1 MTGKIEGSRDI
12 KGLPLSQAQQ
22 KKPKPI
28 PFFLYKILLSHSYKR
43 HTSPLLWFC
52 CSQKVSCIG
61 EPDLINVSSTYLAMR
76 CKVNKRTVTA
86 RRIAL

>member
-12 KGLPLSQAQQ
+12 KGLPLLTGAA
-22 KKPKPI
+22 KTE
-28 PFFLYKILLSHSYKR
+28 PFPFSLYKILLSHSYKR

-76 CKVNKRTVTA
+76 CKVNKGLSPRGV
-86 RRIAL
+86 

>member
-12 KGLPLSQAQQ
+12 KGLPLSQAQ
-22 KKPKPI
+22 KKTEANS
-28 PFFLYKILLSHSYKR
+28 FLPVQILLSHSYKR